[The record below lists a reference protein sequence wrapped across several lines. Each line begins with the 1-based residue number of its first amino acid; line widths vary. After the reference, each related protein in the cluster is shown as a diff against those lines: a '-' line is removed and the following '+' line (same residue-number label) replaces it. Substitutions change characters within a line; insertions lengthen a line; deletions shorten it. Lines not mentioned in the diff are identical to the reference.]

1 MYFASTIRTPYVSS
15 LYGLGICRAFSNCSF
30 YQTNRQAKHGM
41 PTRHQ
46 FTNLPLFIAFSFL
59 GLTRAAL
66 EGPISNLRDRVADI
80 DGSQPLAV
88 LEGTIA
94 NIRYRVGDV
103 DRGGQASAA
112 KEGILANLRDI
123 VADIDGG
130 QTRAATEGRTAN
142 LRYRVGDVDRGQTSA
157 AREGPIS
164 NLRDR
169 VGDVD

>member
-1 MYFASTIRTPYVSS
+1 MPHSCSCRGTQCTLHPQFGLRMCLRCMVWEYAEHSAIVHINAPFLDIFGCARQYEQALLHSLARKLAAARHNPSYLDYALALQKRT
-15 LYGLGICRAFSNCSF
+15 F
-30 YQTNRQAKHGM
+30 YQTNRRAKHGM

-66 EGPISNLRDRVADI
+66 EGPISNPRER
-80 DGSQPLAV
+80 
-88 LEGTIA
+88 
-94 NIRYRVGDV
+94 
-103 DRGGQASAA
+103 
-112 KEGILANLRDI
+112 

-130 QTRAATEGRTAN
+130 QPRAAIEGIIA
-142 LRYRVGDVDRGQTSA
+142 
-157 AREGPIS
+157 

>member
-30 YQTNRQAKHGM
+30 YQTNRRAKHGM

-80 DGSQPLAV
+80 DGGQP
-88 LEGTIA
+88 
-94 NIRYRVGDV
+94 R
-103 DRGGQASAA
+103 AA
-112 KEGILANLRDI
+112 IEGILANLRD
-123 VADIDGG
+123 
-130 QTRAATEGRTAN
+130 
-142 LRYRVGDVDRGQTSA
+142 RVGDVDRGQTSA
-157 AREGPIS
+157 VLEGTPA
-164 NLRDR
+164 NLRYR
-169 VGDVD
+169 VGDIDGGQPCAAREDIIAN

>member
-1 MYFASTIRTPYVSS
+1 
-15 LYGLGICRAFSNCSF
+15 
-30 YQTNRQAKHGM
+30 M

-66 EGPISNLRDRVADI
+66 EGPISNPRER
-80 DGSQPLAV
+80 
-88 LEGTIA
+88 
-94 NIRYRVGDV
+94 
-103 DRGGQASAA
+103 
-112 KEGILANLRDI
+112 

-130 QTRAATEGRTAN
+130 QPCAVTEGIIA
-142 LRYRVGDVDRGQTSA
+142 
-157 AREGPIS
+157 